1 MGRFRKS
8 APPDDVHLGRTTSP
22 VEEDAGTVAA
32 LRTEVDSLRAELA
45 FLNERYQLMIAASN
59 IGLWDLAVIAGD
71 PVNPASEFWWSD
83 HFREM
88 LGFTDEHDFPN
99 VLGSWASRL
108 HPDDSGWVLDAF
120 AAHLNDKSGRT
131 PYDIE
136 YRLQLKSGEYRWFRA
151 SGTTSRDRTG
161 VPLRVAGALVDVH
174 DQKKLMDTALGLVDR
189 LGVNA
194 DELAT
199 VSAEMSSTSRNA
211 VAAARSTAEAIEKL
225 DASSPEIGKV
235 VQFIT
240 TIAEQTNLLALN
252 ATIEAAR
259 AGESGRGFAVV
270 ANEVKQLASET
281 ARATGD
287 ISSKVATIRQDTSD
301 AVSAIQEIQHIV
313 AAVDGF
319 QDTISAV
326 VEQQRQAADDG
337 RKLQQAS

>member
-1 MGRFRKS
+1 MGLFRS
-8 APPDDVHLGRTTSP
+8 AVPAQSESGRSTPS
-22 VEEDAGTVAA
+22 DAGNNASVGTA
-32 LRTEVDSLRAELA
+32 LQSELDAIRSELA
-45 FLNERYQLMIAASN
+45 FVNERYQLMITASN
-59 IGLWDLAVIAGD
+59 IGLWDLAVTAGD
-71 PVNPASEFWWSD
+71 PVNPASVFWWSN
-83 HFREM
+83 HFRKM
-88 LGFTDEHDFPN
+88 LGFTDERDFPN
-99 VLGSWASRL
+99 LLSSWADRL
-108 HPDDSGWVLDAF
+108 HPDDHDWVLAAF
-120 AAHLNDKSGRT
+120 AAHLNDRTGRT

-136 YRLQLKSGEYRWFRA
+136 YRLKLKSGEYRWFRA
-151 SGTTSRDRTG
+151 SGTTKRDSAG
-161 VPLRVAGALVDVH
+161 VPLRVAGALVDIH
-174 DQKKLMDTALGLVDR
+174 DQKLLMETALNFVDR
-189 LGVNA
+189 LGTNA

-199 VSAEMSSTSRNA
+199 VSAEMTSTSRNA
-211 VAAARSTAEAIEKL
+211 VAAARSTAAAIDKL
-225 DASSPEIGKV
+225 DASSAEIGKV

-287 ISSKVATIRQDTSD
+287 ISSKVATIRQDTTE
-301 AVSAIQEIQHIV
+301 AVTAIQDIQQIV

-337 RKLQQAS
+337 RRLQRR